1 MTRYWL
7 KEKKLFYKHYLNN
20 NINQLITV
28 NMKIINFIRSA
39 SVKGFAALMVLLAAP
54 ALHAQVQELTLKDA
68 INYALEN
75 KAEAKK
81 ARLSVENSEY
91 QIQEVRSRAL
101 PTITANGN
109 ITYNPIL
116 QLNALPG
123 DFFGA
128 PGTTI
133 LAPLGQKWVS
143 TAGVN
148 LNQAIFDMSVFTG
161 LKAAKST
168 REFYQINAQLTEEEV
183 IERVANNYY
192 QVFVYQQQL
201 AVIDSN
207 YVNTSKI
214 RDIIKGQFDNGL
226 ARKIDLD
233 RMNVN
238 LSNINTQRQQLINA
252 VALQENALKFYM
264 GMPIETPIRLAKQ
277 DFEVTPL
284 AMQERPDVTQRTEYQ
299 LLKKQEQLLTYQ
311 KKAIQAEYYPTLSLT
326 AGYNYIGQ
334 GPEMPWF
341 AKPSDGVYWSDY
353 SSIGAN
359 ISIPIFNGFGT
370 RARVKQAQI
379 DLQEVEE
386 DLKDTQLALDLAYEN
401 ARTQI
406 SNSLI
411 TIQAQRENVTLAQDV
426 LDNTQNNYQQGLASL
441 TDLLD
446 AENSYIE
453 AQNNYTTA
461 LLDFKLAEIQLI
473 KAKGELKTL
482 TN

>member
-1 MTRYWL
+1 
-7 KEKKLFYKHYLNN
+7 
-20 NINQLITV
+20 
-28 NMKIINFIRSA
+28 MKIINYFKSVSA
-39 SVKGFAALMVLLAAP
+39 RGFALLVVLSVSSSLQ
-54 ALHAQVQELTLKDA
+54 AQVQELTLKDA

-75 KAEAKK
+75 KAEARK
-81 ARLSVENSEY
+81 AKLAVENSDY
-91 QIQEVRSRAL
+91 QVQEVRSRAL
-101 PTITANGN
+101 PNITANGN
-109 ITYNPIL
+109 VTYNPIL
-116 QLNALPG
+116 QLNAI
-123 DFFGA
+123 DVGA
-128 PGTTI
+128 FSGGPSVI
-133 LAPLGQKWVS
+133 QLVALGQKWAS

-148 LNQAIFDMSVFTG
+148 LNQAIFDMTVFTG

-214 RDIIKGQFDNGL
+214 RDIIKGQYDNGL

-238 LSNINTQRQQLINA
+238 LSNISTQRQKLRNA
-252 VALQENALKFYM
+252 VALQENTLKFYM
-264 GMPIETPIRLAKQ
+264 GMPINTPISLPKEE
-277 DFEVTPL
+277 FSVTPL
-284 AMQERPDVTQRTEYQ
+284 ALNESVDVTQRTEFQ
-299 LLKKQEQLLTYQ
+299 LLKKQEQLLGYQ
-311 KKAIQAEYYPTLSLT
+311 KKAIQAEYYPKLSLT

-334 GPEMPWF
+334 GPKLPWF
-341 AKPSDGVYWSDY
+341 GTSSEGVYWSDF

-370 RARVKQAQI
+370 RARVRQAQI
-379 DLQEVEE
+379 DLQEIEE
-386 DLKDTQLALDLAYEN
+386 DIKDTQLALNLAYEN
-401 ARTQI
+401 AKTQI
-406 SNSLI
+406 TNNLI
-411 TIQAQRENVTLAQDV
+411 TIENQRENAKLAQEV

-453 AQNNYTTA
+453 AQNNYTSA
-461 LLDFKLAEIQLI
+461 LLDYKLAEVQLI

-482 TN
+482 TK